1 MGIVSPV
8 SGTVSVPFPMNV
20 AILCV
25 WFIGVKPV
33 FVASYSQTSC
43 DDNSI
48 PPLDD
53 GENVIVA
60 ADVVV
65 VVSLVVVVAPP
76 VVVVICC

>member
-48 PPLDD
+48 PPDD

-60 ADVVV
+60 ADVG
-65 VVSLVVVVAPP
+65 LL
-76 VVVVICC
+76 CR